1 MSKIFIL
8 LITLLFNTNLN
19 AQIAL
24 EWALD
29 IDNSITNSNS
39 SINDI
44 EVDPAG
50 NVYVIGYFSGTVDF
64 DPGPGTDIRTADWN
78 DVFLQ
83 KYNNAG
89 IVQWTKT
96 FGGTSN
102 DIGYHIELDA
112 SNNIYAVGQFGTT
125 VDFDPG
131 FGTNSITTSG
141 SLDVFLQKFSTNGTF
156 QWVKT
161 FGGTQNELPYSF
173 ARDQSG
179 NLIITGYFNGTTDF
193 DPGASTANRTAI
205 APSDAYVLKLD
216 FNGNFDWVATM
227 GGPGTS
233 SGNAIS
239 VDGSGNIYSFGRFT
253 QTIDLDPGVG
263 ISNFTTS
270 TTDLYIQKLNAS
282 GVFQWAKTING
293 TSSALRAYGLKVQSG
308 FIYLNGS
315 FTNTADFDPGLGIS
329 NHTSNGNYD
338 NIIIKLDDNGNY
350 VWSFSSG
357 GIDVDRPE
365 DIYVNA
371 SDEVLITGFFA
382 DTVDFDPG
390 PNVNNLISN
399 GCNDIFIQKLDASG
413 NYIWA
418 TSMGGLNCEW
428 GYAIKADANGNIYLG
443 GNFSSP
449 SIDFDPGP
457 NVSNFSGSAIY
468 ESYILKLNE
477 CTATA
482 ATDIQTACISYT
494 WIDGN
499 TYTSSNSSATYTLAN
514 AAGCDSLVTLALTIV
529 NSATGID
536 TRTECNAY
544 TWIDGNNYTAS
555 NNSASFNLVGGAS
568 NGCDS
573 LVTLALTIVNSAT
586 GTDTRT
592 ECNAY
597 TWIDGNN
604 YTSSNNSASF
614 NLVGGASNGCDS
626 LVTLALTIINTA
638 TGTDTRTE
646 CNAYTWI
653 DGNNYTSSNNSASFN
668 LVGGASN
675 GCDSLVTLDLTIN
688 SVSDLTTSIS
698 GLSIIANNSV
708 ATYQWLDC
716 DNNYDLINGE
726 TGQTF
731 IASANGNFAVELT
744 ENGCVDTSSCVAIT
758 TVGIVENSFEGI
770 LKVYPNPTCGYFSID
785 LGASYESSWV
795 SITDILGKLIVSKNL
810 SQTQFLNFSIKEPA
824 GIYIV
829 SIEAGD
835 KKAIIR
841 LVKE

>member
-529 NSATGID
+529 NSATG
-536 TRTECNAY
+536 
-544 TWIDGNNYTAS
+544 
-555 NNSASFNLVGGAS
+555 
-568 NGCDS
+568 
-573 LVTLALTIVNSAT
+573 
-586 GTDTRT
+586 
-592 ECNAY
+592 
-597 TWIDGNN
+597 
-604 YTSSNNSASF
+604 
-614 NLVGGASNGCDS
+614 
-626 LVTLALTIINTA
+626 
-638 TGTDTRTE
+638 TDTRTE